1 MDLEVVML
9 YFLLVIVIDGDLN
22 FFKLL
27 VVNIIVKLC
36 DDNDNVLMFSFVLY
50 SVIIIEDM
58 VVFINILNLICVDV
72 DFGMNG

>member
-1 MDLEVVML
+1 ML

-27 VVNIIVKLC
+27 VVNIIVKLY
-36 DDNDNVLMFSFVLY
+36 DNNDNVLMFSFVLY

>member
-1 MDLEVVML
+1 ML